1 MWSHMGHSGNS
12 STEQRIELMKRYI
25 DEFGVESIQSLL
37 ADREFVGDDWFTY
50 LVENKIPFVI
60 RLRKD
65 MHIETE
71 DGKHFQFFS
80 LLRKRYN
87 GQWNS
92 WLCGMARTPENLLR
106 FEGKK
111 IKNEL
116 VIVATN
122 IPAPKSALRLY
133 RKRWGIEC
141 LFADAKTKGFNIE
154 DTHMIDPS
162 KLTTLFIMVTLSLTC
177 AKSWAL
183 EQTWSYR
190 CSSQEMGRGSIRK
203 KKLGRFEKSWFRT
216 GLDAL
221 RNWILHDPEEAL
233 SAWRRY
239 CPKRP
244 ISNRCII
251 QGNRLNKPL
260 TILYF
265 LNRGV
270 RTHLFFRR
278 FRMSCTPNDST
289 APAFLTHFQAVEDPR
304 QEGEVLY
311 PLEEILLLVLCGVIS
326 GADGWTSIA
335 LYGQKKLELLR
346 RLLPYEN
353 GTPSHDQLGILFS
366 RLDMEVFQ
374 SCFISWVAS
383 LNETL
388 EGVVAADGK
397 TLRRSFDTSSSRA
410 AIHMVSAWACD
421 QKLVLGQRKVDDKS
435 NEITAIPELLELLKI
450 KGAIVAIDAMGC
462 QRKICKNPVIKRR
475 IM

>member
-1 MWSHMGHSGNS
+1 MEKVLEVYVRLHDSARPLVCLDETSRQLIRE
-12 STEQRIELMKRYI
+12 TRIPLPHGPGREARVDY
-25 DEFGVESIQSLL
+25 EYERAGV
-37 ADREFVGDDWFTY
+37 V
-50 LVENKIPFVI
+50 
-60 RLRKD
+60 
-65 MHIETE
+65 
-71 DGKHFQFFS
+71 
-80 LLRKRYN
+80 
-87 GQWNS
+87 
-92 WLCGMARTPENLLR
+92 NL
-106 FEGKK
+106 FM
-111 IKNEL
+111 
-116 VIVATN
+116 
-122 IPAPKSALRLY
+122 
-133 RKRWGIEC
+133 
-141 LFADAKTKGFNIE
+141 LFA
-154 DTHMIDPS
+154 P
-162 KLTTLFIMVTLSLTC
+162 
-177 AKSWAL
+177 L
-183 EQTWSYR
+183 EGWREVSVR
-190 CSSQEMGRGSIRK
+190 DR
-203 KKLGRFEKSWFRT
+203 RT
-216 GLDAL
+216 AFDYA
-221 RNWILHDPEEAL
+221 
-233 SAWRRY
+233 
-239 CPKRP
+239 
-244 ISNRCII
+244 

-260 TILYF
+260 TRLYF

-270 RTHLFFRR
+270 RAHLFFRR

-346 RLLPYEN
+346 RFLPYEN

>member
-1 MWSHMGHSGNS
+1 
-12 STEQRIELMKRYI
+12 
-25 DEFGVESIQSLL
+25 
-37 ADREFVGDDWFTY
+37 
-50 LVENKIPFVI
+50 
-60 RLRKD
+60 
-65 MHIETE
+65 
-71 DGKHFQFFS
+71 
-80 LLRKRYN
+80 
-87 GQWNS
+87 
-92 WLCGMARTPENLLR
+92 
-106 FEGKK
+106 
-111 IKNEL
+111 
-116 VIVATN
+116 
-122 IPAPKSALRLY
+122 
-133 RKRWGIEC
+133 
-141 LFADAKTKGFNIE
+141 
-154 DTHMIDPS
+154 
-162 KLTTLFIMVTLSLTC
+162 
-177 AKSWAL
+177 
-183 EQTWSYR
+183 
-190 CSSQEMGRGSIRK
+190 
-203 KKLGRFEKSWFRT
+203 
-216 GLDAL
+216 
-221 RNWILHDPEEAL
+221 
-233 SAWRRY
+233 
-239 CPKRP
+239 
-244 ISNRCII
+244 
-251 QGNRLNKPL
+251 
-260 TILYF
+260 
-265 LNRGV
+265 
-270 RTHLFFRR
+270 
-278 FRMSCTPNDST
+278 MSCTPNDST

-311 PLEEILLLVLCGVIS
+311 PLEEILLLVLCCVIS